1 MLFFKMRFFRLLLC
15 TFLTLSFLQCDN
27 KKITLNSKSIRVQKQ
42 NILCILD
49 GKEILQETLRKI
61 NPDNIKS
68 IDVIKNAEGIKKYTQ
83 KKYDGVVVIY
93 LKKI

>member
-15 TFLTLSFLQCDN
+15 TFLTLSFLQCGS

-93 LKKI
+93 LKKN

>member
-27 KKITLNSKSIRVQKQ
+27 KKITLNSKNVRVQKQ

-68 IDVIKNAEGIKKYTQ
+68 IDIIKNAEGIKKYTQ

>member
-1 MLFFKMRFFRLLLC
+1 MRFFRLLLC

-27 KKITLNSKSIRVQKQ
+27 KKITLNSKNVRVQKQ
-42 NILCILD
+42 NILYILD
-49 GKEILQETLRKI
+49 GKEILQETLRNI

-68 IDVIKNAEGIKKYTQ
+68 IDIIKNAEGIKKYTQ